1 MIGFMIMKTFK
12 ITRGGQV
19 SLPAGIRHRWKT
31 TAVTIEDFDDHV
43 VLRPAAADPIA
54 AARGV
59 LAGELKATSAE
70 LRGRARDD
78 ESTAEQRRQA

>member
-1 MIGFMIMKTFK
+1 MIKLMIMKIFK

-19 SLPAGIRHRWKT
+19 SIPAGIRHRWKT

-59 LAGELKATSAE
+59 LAGQLKTSSSE
-70 LRGRARDD
+70 LRGSARND
-78 ESTAEQRRQA
+78 EGAAEQRRRA